1 MKMAISRLDQSL
13 DILQAKEKIITRNQ
27 GLQAIKIMKK
37 RQSKGKDACR
47 ISWQIY
53 ASELGNYITENR
65 LSINNFLPVP
75 SVTELTIA
83 AERIAKDPHLL
94 IWWQLE
100 VDVKDFKKLKGIVI
114 KYDSHTKKHELL
126 IKQESM
132 YFRRIVRL
140 DHRQKLKA
148 TTKDN
153 STFDL
158 VCYLPLSNRPK
169 NVEVLGLTKKELE
182 AYKERTEKENK
193 KLAKEKAKEAK
204 KQAKKKK

>member
-1 MKMAISRLDQSL
+1 M
-13 DILQAKEKIITRNQ
+13 
-27 GLQAIKIMKK
+27 
-37 RQSKGKDACR
+37 
-47 ISWQIY
+47 
-53 ASELGNYITENR
+53 
-65 LSINNFLPVP
+65 SINNFLPVP